1 MKILT
6 RIFGEIEIS
15 ENQKIFIEEGLFG
28 LEDVQEYVLLNSS
41 ENSPFYWLQAL
52 DIPDIAFLL
61 VDPTLVV
68 KDYKLSVVEGDLDS
82 INLKDNDDYLLF
94 SIVNLNNDPAKTT
107 ANLLGPLVINKENH
121 KAKQVISTNEKYS
134 VRQLLHSEKE
144 EEC

>member
-41 ENSPFYWLQAL
+41 EDSPFYWLQAL

-94 SIVNLNNDPAKTT
+94 SIVNLNNDPAKTI

>member
-41 ENSPFYWLQAL
+41 EDSPFYWLQAL

-134 VRQLLHSEKE
+134 VRQPLHSEKE
-144 EEC
+144 GAC

>member
-6 RIFGEIEIS
+6 RVLGEIEVS
-15 ENQKIFIEEGLFG
+15 EKQKIFIEEGLFG

-41 ENSPFYWLQAL
+41 EDSPFYWLQAVE
-52 DIPDIAFLL
+52 IPEIAFLL
-61 VDPTLVV
+61 VDPTLVME
-68 KDYKLSVVEGDLDS
+68 DYKLSVVEGDLES
-82 INLKDNDDYLLF
+82 IGLKDDGDYLLF

-134 VRQLLHSEKE
+134 VRQPLHSEKE
-144 EEC
+144 GAC

>member
-28 LEDVQEYVLLNSS
+28 LEDVQEYVLLNSN
-41 ENSPFYWLQAL
+41 EDSPFYWLQAL

-107 ANLLGPLVINKENH
+107 ANLLGPLVINKVNH

>member
-1 MKILT
+1 
-6 RIFGEIEIS
+6 
-15 ENQKIFIEEGLFG
+15 
-28 LEDVQEYVLLNSS
+28 
-41 ENSPFYWLQAL
+41 
-52 DIPDIAFLL
+52 
-61 VDPTLVV
+61 
-68 KDYKLSVVEGDLDS
+68 
-82 INLKDNDDYLLF
+82 LLF

>member
-41 ENSPFYWLQAL
+41 EDSPFYWLQAL

-144 EEC
+144 KEC

>member
-15 ENQKIFIEEGLFG
+15 ENQKIFIKEGLFG

-41 ENSPFYWLQAL
+41 EDSPFYWLQAL

>member
-1 MKILT
+1 M
-6 RIFGEIEIS
+6 
-15 ENQKIFIEEGLFG
+15 
-28 LEDVQEYVLLNSS
+28 
-41 ENSPFYWLQAL
+41 
-52 DIPDIAFLL
+52 
-61 VDPTLVV
+61 
-68 KDYKLSVVEGDLDS
+68 SVVEGDLDS

>member
-6 RIFGEIEIS
+6 RIFGEIELS

-41 ENSPFYWLQAL
+41 EDSPFYWLQAL

>member
-15 ENQKIFIEEGLFG
+15 ESQKIFIEEGLFG

-41 ENSPFYWLQAL
+41 EDSPFYWLQAL

>member
-41 ENSPFYWLQAL
+41 EDSPFYWLQAL

>member
-41 ENSPFYWLQAL
+41 EDSPFYWLQAI

>member
-41 ENSPFYWLQAL
+41 EDSPFYWLQAL

-82 INLKDNDDYLLF
+82 INLKDNYDYLLF